1 MYVRMQVSINPC
13 MRLLAYVSTVGAHIG
28 TYSAAVAAG
37 ATGATAA
44 ADRRAADRRAA
55 TRDRATV
62 GRRPPRS
69 AAAVMATT
77 SILI

>member
-1 MYVRMQVSINPC
+1 MYGCMQVSINPC
-13 MRLLAYVSTVGAHIG
+13 MRVLAYVSTVGAHIG

-44 ADRRAADRRAA
+44 DRRAADRRAA
-55 TRDRATV
+55 ARVRATV
-62 GRRPPRS
+62 GRRPPRG

-77 SILI
+77 SILV